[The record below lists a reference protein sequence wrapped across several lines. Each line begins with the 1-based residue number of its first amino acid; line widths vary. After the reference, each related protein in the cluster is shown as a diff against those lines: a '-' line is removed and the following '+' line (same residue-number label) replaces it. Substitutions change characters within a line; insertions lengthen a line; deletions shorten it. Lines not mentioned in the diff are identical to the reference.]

1 MIAEKPASNKQRAV
15 AEILDKKQAQPEA
28 VDADDDDEPYI
39 PSEME
44 KRIDAMTEEQ
54 WKRWQMLGGGVIGA
68 VVVAALF
75 LLGQELSTYSLIL
88 AAVTLVYVGAFVVLV
103 LTAEGTSDQ
112 MAGTILSVALIAIS
126 YLVMLGLAIA
136 ITVFCFIAY
145 YDLFRSCKPKHD
157 VLFLVLGIL
166 FNVTLPFF
174 VFACSGADEG
184 MPARRAQQPPAY
196 MPPQPEEPTAPAWE
210 EEIPTVEAEVVE
222 DPEM

>member
-1 MIAEKPASNKQRAV
+1 VTSIRK
-15 AEILDKKQAQPEA
+15 ILL
-28 VDADDDDEPYI
+28 I
-39 PSEME
+39 
-44 KRIDAMTEEQ
+44 
-54 WKRWQMLGGGVIGA
+54 L
-68 VVVAALF
+68 
-75 LLGQELSTYSLIL
+75 SLIL